1 MDNFYEI
8 YLTLIYEAQF
18 DSDKMK
24 RYDTFKGIEI
34 YFNVDH
40 VILRLK
46 ERYSYSFGM
55 IRRYVKTFVKQ
66 ILIDEKF
73 IKFKGDDFPF
83 TVHFTLANLW
93 ISGRLKKNFNKWR
106 VEINTL
112 LPNKDQI
119 TGKKITPKFSQNDY
133 RKDINL

>member
-83 TVHFTLANLW
+83 TVHFTLADLW

>member
-83 TVHFTLANLW
+83 TVHFTLADLW

-119 TGKKITPKFSQNDY
+119 TGKKTTPKFSQNDY

>member
-1 MDNFYEI
+1 MDNFDEI

-18 DSDKMK
+18 DSVKMK

-83 TVHFTLANLW
+83 TVHFTLADLW

>member
-1 MDNFYEI
+1 MDNFDEI

-18 DSDKMK
+18 DSVKMK

-34 YFNVDH
+34 YFND

-83 TVHFTLANLW
+83 TVHFTLADLW

>member
-83 TVHFTLANLW
+83 TAHFTLADLW

-106 VEINTL
+106 VEITTL

>member
-1 MDNFYEI
+1 
-8 YLTLIYEAQF
+8 
-18 DSDKMK
+18 MK

-34 YFNVDH
+34 YVNVDH

-83 TVHFTLANLW
+83 TVHFTLADLW
-93 ISGRLKKNFNKWR
+93 ISGRLKKNFNKWL
-106 VEINTL
+106 VEINTI

>member
-34 YFNVDH
+34 YVNVDH

-66 ILIDEKF
+66 ILIMK
-73 IKFKGDDFPF
+73 
-83 TVHFTLANLW
+83 NL
-93 ISGRLKKNFNKWR
+93 
-106 VEINTL
+106 
-112 LPNKDQI
+112 
-119 TGKKITPKFSQNDY
+119 
-133 RKDINL
+133 

>member
-55 IRRYVKTFVKQ
+55 IRRYVNTFVKQ

-83 TVHFTLANLW
+83 TVHFTLADLW

>member
-34 YFNVDH
+34 YFNVAH

-83 TVHFTLANLW
+83 TVHFTLADLW

>member
-73 IKFKGDDFPF
+73 IKFKDDDFPF
-83 TVHFTLANLW
+83 TVHFTLADLW

>member
-1 MDNFYEI
+1 MDNFDEI

-18 DSDKMK
+18 DSVKMK

-83 TVHFTLANLW
+83 TVHFTLADLW

-112 LPNKDQI
+112 LPNKDQT

>member
-83 TVHFTLANLW
+83 TVHFTLADLW
-93 ISGRLKKNFNKWR
+93 IFGRLKKNFNKWR

>member
-66 ILIDEKF
+66 ILINEKF

-83 TVHFTLANLW
+83 TVHFTLADLW

>member
-1 MDNFYEI
+1 MDNFDEI

-18 DSDKMK
+18 DSVKMK

-73 IKFKGDDFPF
+73 IKFKDDDFPF
-83 TVHFTLANLW
+83 TVHFTLADLW

>member
-83 TVHFTLANLW
+83 TVHFTLADLW

-112 LPNKDQI
+112 LSNKDQI

>member
-1 MDNFYEI
+1 MDNFDEI

-18 DSDKMK
+18 DSVKMK

-83 TVHFTLANLW
+83 TVHFTLTDLW

>member
-1 MDNFYEI
+1 MDNFDEI
-8 YLTLIYEAQF
+8 YLKLIYEAQF

-34 YFNVDH
+34 YYNVDH
-40 VILRLK
+40 VIKRLN
-46 ERYSYSFGM
+46 ERYNYSFGM
-55 IRRYVKTFVKQ
+55 IRRYVKTLVKQ
-66 ILIDEKF
+66 FLTNENF

-83 TVHFTLANLW
+83 TVHFTLADLW

-106 VEINTL
+106 VEVNTL

-119 TGKKITPKFSQNDY
+119 TRKKITPKFSQNDY

>member
-18 DSDKMK
+18 DSDKIK

-83 TVHFTLANLW
+83 TVHFTLTDLW

-119 TGKKITPKFSQNDY
+119 AGKKITPKFSQNDY

>member
-1 MDNFYEI
+1 
-8 YLTLIYEAQF
+8 
-18 DSDKMK
+18 MK

-34 YFNVDH
+34 YVNVDH

-66 ILIDEKF
+66 ILINEKF

-83 TVHFTLANLW
+83 TVHFTLADLW